1 MACSSLTFQNRLRT
15 IQSSSRSQILYPRIP
30 GKDRM
35 RVRSSGSS
43 PDMLL
48 LVPSASDPP
57 PTPNA
62 QKSSHHTMS
71 PGPLLCPLQIN
82 SEIPTWISSLISS
95 YLPWGFRRSCL
106 CSWCLSRRNTAWVSP
121 VTRPKV
127 LLGDKVLNEVHTQS
141 PVLRFYFSPWG
152 RKWQPTPVFLPGESH
167 GWRSLVSYSPQG
179 HKELD
184 MTERLH
190 FTSLSTSLAYLSL
203 SKDMRVG
210 KSDENRKLEV
220 SERSSD

>member
-1 MACSSLTFQNRLRT
+1 MLVACSSLTFQNRLRT
-15 IQSSSRSQILYPRIP
+15 IQSSARSQIFYPRIP
-30 GKDRM
+30 GKHRM
-35 RVRSSGSS
+35 RAISSGS
-43 PDMLL
+43 PLDMLL

-82 SEIPTWISSLISS
+82 SPWISSLISS
-95 YLPWGFRRSCL
+95 YLPWGFPRSCL
-106 CSWCLSRRNTAWVSP
+106 CSWRLSRRNTAWVSP

-127 LLGDKVLNEVHTQS
+127 LSGDKVLKEVHTQS

-167 GWRSLVSYSPQG
+167 GRRSLVGYSPRG

-184 MTERLH
+184 TTEPLH
-190 FTSLSTSLAYLSL
+190 FTSLSPSLAYLSL